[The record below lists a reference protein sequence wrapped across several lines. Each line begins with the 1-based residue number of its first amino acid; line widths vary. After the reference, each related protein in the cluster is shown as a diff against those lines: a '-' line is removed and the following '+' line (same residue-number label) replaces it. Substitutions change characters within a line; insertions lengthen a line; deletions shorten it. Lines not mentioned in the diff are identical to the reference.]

1 MEGSGMIQINPIA
14 RPPALRCARRE
25 EGRYACVPARFSR
38 GGEELSAVVPLRPL
52 PEPQVAQPLLVED
65 LEDEEEEGGHDP
77 DGEADEDEHDVAH
90 VEGRRLADAELL
102 VHVELDVVR
111 TVESPVE
118 EEMTISNLPSLFA
131 IDTTM

>member
-1 MEGSGMIQINPIA
+1 M
-14 RPPALRCARRE
+14 
-25 EGRYACVPARFSR
+25 
-38 GGEELSAVVPLRPL
+38 SAVVPLRPL
-52 PEPQVAQPLLVED
+52 PEPQVAQPLLVKI

-111 TVESPVE
+111 PVESPVE
-118 EEMTISNLPSLFA
+118 EMTVSNLPSLFA
-131 IDTTM
+131 IYVDTTMESFSLADKMFLNI